1 MLYNYLI
8 MSYHSHLVQ
17 SSWQTNKNS
26 ARAFPSPA
34 PDDNDDNMD
43 GGHTLFNLYL
53 SLDYIIFV
61 NRCPQT
67 AGTVRVPVAIIH
79 GQ

>member
-1 MLYNYLI
+1 

-34 PDDNDDNMD
+34 LDDNDDNMD
-43 GGHTLFNLYL
+43 GGHHHHTLFNLYL
-53 SLDYIIFV
+53 SMDYI
-61 NRCPQT
+61 CKT
-67 AGTVRVPVAIIH
+67 RVHRQQALSANIH